1 MEQPTPTAPKPAE
14 MTSATAPTTPSTT
27 PTPAQTTTPNTT
39 ATGQT
44 AKTPAILDPNRN
56 AKGQFVKGNKPKS
69 SFADRPQDRSNG
81 HWKGRDTYDWCL
93 RKFDQMT
100 DAELDKWRKANP
112 PSERTQAE
120 KRALLRIKETTAES
134 IKPKDRL
141 NITAHIADRAY
152 GKAVETVSQK
162 VEITN
167 PYDDLTTE
175 QLEAL
180 AKQAE
185 NR

>member
-1 MEQPTPTAPKPAE
+1 MEQTPTAPKPAE
-14 MTSATAPTTPSTT
+14 TTPATA
-27 PTPAQTTTPNTT
+27 TTTPNTT
-39 ATGQT
+39 EN
-44 AKTPAILDPNRN
+44 KTPTEQGAKIPASQDPYRN
-56 AKGQFVKGNKPKS
+56 AKGQFVKGIKPKTT
-69 SFADRPQDRSNG
+69 FADRPQDRSNG

>member
-14 MTSATAPTTPSTT
+14 TT
-27 PTPAQTTTPNTT
+27 QTTTEN
-39 ATGQT
+39 
-44 AKTPAILDPNRN
+44 KTPTEQKAKIPASQDPYGSYRN
-56 AKGQFVKGNKPKS
+56 AKGQFVKGIKPKS
-69 SFADRPQDRSNG
+69 TFADRPQDRSNG
-81 HWKGRDTYDWCL
+81 HWRGRDTYDWCL

>member
-1 MEQPTPTAPKPAE
+1 
-14 MTSATAPTTPSTT
+14 
-27 PTPAQTTTPNTT
+27 
-39 ATGQT
+39 
-44 AKTPAILDPNRN
+44 
-56 AKGQFVKGNKPKS
+56 
-69 SFADRPQDRSNG
+69 
-81 HWKGRDTYDWCL
+81 
-93 RKFDQMT
+93 MT

-185 NR
+185 NRW

>member
-1 MEQPTPTAPKPAE
+1 MEQTPTAPKPA
-14 MTSATAPTTPSTT
+14 PTTPSTT
-27 PTPAQTTTPNTT
+27 ANNTIT
-39 ATGQT
+39 EQVE
-44 AKTPAILDPNRN
+44 KTPAILDPYRN
-56 AKGQFVKGNKPKS
+56 AKGQFVKGYKPKTT
-69 SFADRPQDRSNG
+69 FADRPQDRSNG

-185 NR
+185 RQ

>member
-1 MEQPTPTAPKPAE
+1 MEQLTPTAPKPAE
-14 MTSATAPTTPSTT
+14 TTPATATTTPSTT
-27 PTPAQTTTPNTT
+27 PTPAQNNT

-81 HWKGRDTYDWCL
+81 HWRGRDTYDWCL

-100 DAELDKWRKANP
+100 DAELDKWRKKNP

>member
-1 MEQPTPTAPKPAE
+1 MEPTPTTAPKPAE
-14 MTSATAPTTPSTT
+14 TTPATATTTPSTT
-27 PTPAQTTTPNTT
+27 PTPAQNNTTT
-39 ATGQT
+39 GQVE
-44 AKTPAILDPNRN
+44 KTPAILDPYRN
-56 AKGQFVKGNKPKS
+56 AKGQFIKGHKPKTT
-69 SFADRPQDRSNG
+69 FADRPQDRSNG

-185 NR
+185 RQ